1 MLEAVPLL
9 ATTLL
14 FIGVFIQAYATLQID
29 DIRRNWNER
38 RCEPFVMA
46 MAQLVPTDPNIDP
59 SDFSIDNFKFCI
71 GNIIQSS
78 IAIFFSPV
86 LKLFSKQMDL
96 TKPIN
101 SSLNHLRDM
110 AATLMKPLQDML
122 NTLWNKFSFIIYQA
136 ARIFMKLHSVMDRIF
151 GILTASLFAGM
162 AMYKGIQNAIGFVI
176 QVVIAI
182 LIILCILVIFLYFVM
197 WPVIPIIL
205 TIIGILSTTI
215 YAANVSGMSGSFCVG
230 PATQVMTKDG
240 WRRVDTL
247 EVGQELDE
255 GVVEGILK
263 TVSGG
268 GLVKIDNVIIS
279 KTHLI
284 QINNEWIPANHHPLA
299 TPLTDYNGFLYC
311 LNTSTHNWKVK
322 LRTGEL
328 VLRDWEE
335 LPDGYDKEWESIINN
350 MFNEEPSKSNDNDG
364 RGLIGPLSCVE
375 KFGEGGY
382 LKTYIGE
389 INIGDIIRSGKNTTR
404 VLGIYKDSSCLVPSS
419 GPNKSSWILHNGKW
433 IHPTIV
439 SPVLKVCGY
448 HLITDSGTFN
458 IAFVGGEALMRDFT
472 EVGSDRIDE
481 TYPFT
486 LKCLVKNRNA

>member
-1 MLEAVPLL
+1 
-9 ATTLL
+9 
-14 FIGVFIQAYATLQID
+14 
-29 DIRRNWNER
+29 
-38 RCEPFVMA
+38 MA

-230 PATQVMTKDG
+230 SGTQVMTKEG

-284 QINNEWIPANHHPLA
+284 QIN
-299 TPLTDYNGFLYC
+299 
-311 LNTSTHNWKVK
+311 
-322 LRTGEL
+322 
-328 VLRDWEE
+328 
-335 LPDGYDKEWESIINN
+335 
-350 MFNEEPSKSNDNDG
+350 
-364 RGLIGPLSCVE
+364 
-375 KFGEGGY
+375 
-382 LKTYIGE
+382 
-389 INIGDIIRSGKNTTR
+389 
-404 VLGIYKDSSCLVPSS
+404 
-419 GPNKSSWILHNGKW
+419 
-433 IHPTIV
+433 
-439 SPVLKVCGY
+439 
-448 HLITDSGTFN
+448 
-458 IAFVGGEALMRDFT
+458 MR
-472 EVGSDRIDE
+472 I
-481 TYPFT
+481 
-486 LKCLVKNRNA
+486 